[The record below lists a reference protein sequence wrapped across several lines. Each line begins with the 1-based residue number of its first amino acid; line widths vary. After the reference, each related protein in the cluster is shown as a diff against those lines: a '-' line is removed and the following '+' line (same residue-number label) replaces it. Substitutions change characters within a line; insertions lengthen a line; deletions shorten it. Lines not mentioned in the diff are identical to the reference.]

1 VKDENQRLKHTIV
14 NKDSANQSLQQIV
27 DREKERR
34 EIETNELR
42 KMFQIE
48 QERAIKAVREAE

>member
-1 VKDENQRLKHTIV
+1 LKHTIV
-14 NKDSANQSLQQIV
+14 NKDSANQSLQQII